1 MSETVYE
8 LDVRL
13 REIEPPIWR
22 TIEVPGSSTLE
33 DLHFAIQV
41 AMGWTNSHLHSFQ
54 IKDTGYGMVEVEGNE
69 LELEDEREFRIADL
83 AKTGDVFRYEYDF
96 GDGWEHAITVKKVTS
111 SSKAVH
117 PRCLAGKRA
126 CPPEDCGGPHG
137 YAQLL
142 ESLADPKHPEH
153 ESSTKW
159 AQGFEPERFPMPK
172 KGLALRPSMEE
183 LRALAD
189 GDGGIDDEVGLPR
202 AFVDEILALDPMRR
216 ASLVALI
223 TASLVEDLGEA
234 LAIIDKLAAA
244 KPTKRG
250 HSPRRSR

>member
-1 MSETVYE
+1 MSELVYE

-13 REIEPPIWR
+13 QEIEPPIWR

-54 IKDTGYGMVEVEGNE
+54 IDGTGYGLVDVEGNE
-69 LELEDEREFRIADL
+69 LELEDEREFQVADL
-83 AKTGDVFRYEYDF
+83 VKNGDVFEYEYDF
-96 GDGWEHAITVKKVTS
+96 GDGWEHSITVKKVTS
-111 SSKAVH
+111 SSKPVQ
-117 PRCLAGKRA
+117 PRCTAGARA

-137 YAQLL
+137 YARLL
-142 ESLADPKHPEH
+142 QSLADPRHPEH
-153 ESSTKW
+153 EESTQW
-159 AQGFEPERFPMPK
+159 AQGFQPELFPMPK

-183 LRALAD
+183 LRELAD
-189 GDGGIDDEVGLPR
+189 GDGDIDDEVGLPR
-202 AFVDEILALDPMRR
+202 AFVEEILALDPMRR

-223 TASLVEDLGEA
+223 TASLVEDIGEA
-234 LAIIDKLAAA
+234 VAIIDKLTAA